1 MVDIKELRIG
11 NIVWAEDETLFMT
24 TRAKIISIQPSHC
37 EWESVTK
44 CNKGYRQIDNYI
56 DLEGLPLDKDEL
68 DKCPFVGEVW
78 KKKSLGLDMVGPDGF
93 HDLIL
98 GMAVDNSY
106 CAPMIKMGTG
116 DGFTIQHAA
125 EIQKDW
131 AENHPGDPPV
141 KDESFTPMKM
151 GDSICLRPIKYLHQ
165 LQNLYWCLTGE
176 ELEINL

>member
-11 NIVWAEDETLFMT
+11 NWVTCNYPVGIENDIVLIVDGRDECILV
-24 TRAKIISIQPSHC
+24 RGNYLWVKKSILSPIPLTPAILS
-37 EWESVTK
+37 K
-44 CNKGYRQIDNYI
+44 CGFR
-56 DLEGLPLDKDEL
+56 
-68 DKCPFVGEVW
+68 GEIWV
-78 KKKSLGLDMVGPDGF
+78 KKSLGLEMTGPDGF

-98 GMAVDNSY
+98 GMPVDNSY

-151 GDSICLRPIKYLHQ
+151 GDTICLRPIKYLHQ
-165 LQNLYWCLTGE
+165 LQNLYFSLTGE